1 MTTEID
7 YSWDLKNEAELQTAL
22 DAAALMDLDEALS
35 ASEADAVPA
44 VPAFALEQSHYDEK
58 TQEDMLWQA
67 RTGLNSD
74 TLCGAVETLLFMSDR
89 PISLQKVKAQIDE
102 ELPLR
107 VLHEAISK
115 LQKGYEEKHHGIR
128 LVEVAEGYQ
137 FRTKAT
143 YAKFVQNLFKVQ
155 SLVLTPTA
163 LEVLAIIAYKQPVS
177 KTEIER
183 IRGVDSSHIVRALMD
198 KRLVKITGRS
208 EELGRPSLFSTTE
221 EFLEVFNLANIE
233 QLPPE
238 SELAELASTNTVG
251 NIADIKSV
259 VFMGG
264 EKKNFDVDELEE
276 LDKLSESIRDIAE
289 GTDFTMLLKQ
299 EEKRRID
306 GKDEGVRKS
315 AFDILEEFV
324 VKDASIRQNRIAATS
339 ELLMSAVEP
348 KLADVS
354 FEGLLNVPEVDM
366 EWEAERLAE
375 LAGAE
380 GLMAHNPSGDEVHQS
395 LMETEETTEL
405 EEIQEQILETGGLA
419 IDEAAEL
426 EAALESAFE
435 RLTGESLSDQE
446 GDRDAEANL
455 QNQLESLDF
464 TVDSAIKKGMDMDL
478 DLSFLNEAL
487 PEDDNSDLKE

>member
-1 MTTEID
+1 MTNEID
-7 YSWDLKNEAELQTAL
+7 YSWDLKSEAELSSAL
-22 DAAALMDLDEALS
+22 EAAANITIDETVELS
-35 ASEADAVPA
+35 HPEEIPA
-44 VPAFALEQSHYDEK
+44 IPEFAFDQAHFDEK
-58 TQEDMLWQA
+58 AQEDMLWQA
-67 RTGLNSD
+67 RTGLNPD
-74 TLCGAVETLLFMSDR
+74 TLCGAIETLIFMSDR
-89 PISLQKVKAQIDE
+89 PISLQKIKAQIDE

-107 VLHEAISK
+107 VLHESLSK
-115 LQKGYEEKHHGIR
+115 LQKGYEDKHHGIR

-137 FRTKAT
+137 FRTKAL

-198 KRLVKITGRS
+198 KRLVKISGRS

-221 EFLEVFNLANIE
+221 EFLEVFNLANID

-238 SELAELASTNTVG
+238 SELAELATANTVG

-276 LDKLSESIRDIAE
+276 LDKLSESIKEIAAE
-289 GTDFTMLLKQ
+289 TDFTMLLKQ
-299 EEKRRID
+299 EEKRRIE
-306 GKDEGVRKS
+306 GSEEGVRKS

-324 VKDASIRQNRIAATS
+324 VKDASLRQNRLAAHS
-339 ELLMSAVEP
+339 ELLMSVVEP
-348 KLADVS
+348 KLADVA
-354 FEGLLNVPEVDM
+354 FEGLLNVPEIDT
-366 EWEAERLAE
+366 EWEAERLAALSTE
-375 LAGAE
+375 AAITAHDLA
-380 GLMAHNPSGDEVHQS
+380 GDEVHMGLIKDDHHSGQA
-395 LMETEETTEL
+395 EL
-405 EEIQEQILETGGLA
+405 QEEILATGGLDA
-419 IDEAAEL
+419 EALEL

-435 RLTGESLSDQE
+435 RLTGDSLSSDL
-446 GDRDAEANL
+446 DEAQAHDNL
-455 QNQLESLDF
+455 QAQLESLDF
-464 TVDSAIKKGMDMDL
+464 TVDSAVKKGMEMDL

-487 PEDDNSDLKE
+487 PEDDNSEQQE

>member
-1 MTTEID
+1 MTNEID
-7 YSWDLKNEAELQTAL
+7 YSWDLKSETELQTAL
-22 DAAALMDLDEALS
+22 DAAASVLEMDDAIE
-35 ASEADAVPA
+35 SEIPA
-44 VPAFALEQSHYDEK
+44 IPAFALEQSHYDEK

-67 RTGLNSD
+67 RTGLNVD
-74 TLCGAVETLLFMSDR
+74 TLCGAIETLIFMSDR
-89 PISLQKVKAQIDE
+89 PISIQKIKAQIDE

-107 VLHEAISK
+107 VLHASLSK
-115 LQKGYEEKHHGIR
+115 LQKRYEDKHHGIR

-221 EFLEVFNLANIE
+221 EFLEVFNLANID

-238 SELAELASTNTVG
+238 SELDELASANTVG
-251 NIADIKSV
+251 NIADIKRV
-259 VFMGG
+259 VFLGGG
-264 EKKNFDVDELEE
+264 EKKNFDMDELEE
-276 LDKLSESIRDIAE
+276 LDKLSESIKEIAAD
-289 GTDFTMLLKQ
+289 TDFTMLLKQ

-306 GKDEGVRKS
+306 GVDEGVRKS

-324 VKDASIRQNRIAATS
+324 VKDASMRQNRVAANS
-339 ELLMSAVEP
+339 ELLMNVVEP

-354 FEGLLNVPEVDM
+354 FEGLLNVPEVDL
-366 EWEAERLAE
+366 EWEAERLAG
-375 LAGAE
+375 LADERAI
-380 GLMAHNPSGDEVHQS
+380 LAHNLSGDEVHQS
-395 LMETEETTEL
+395 LINDDQHSNQAQMEK
-405 EEIQEQILETGGLA
+405 EILGSGGLA
-419 IDEAAEL
+419 DEAAEL

-435 RLTGESLSDQE
+435 RLTGASMSASE
-446 GDRDAEANL
+446 GDDAEAEQTL
-455 QNQLESLDF
+455 RDQLESLDF
-464 TVDSAIKKGMDMDL
+464 TVDSAVKKGMEMDL

-487 PEDDNSDLKE
+487 PEDDKTDSNE

>member
-7 YSWDLKNEAELQTAL
+7 YSWDLKTEAEMKSAL
-22 DAAALMDLDEALS
+22 DAASILELDEETV
-35 ASEADAVPA
+35 EAVAPA
-44 VPAFALEQSHYDEK
+44 TEPESFNLDINHYDEK
-58 TQEDMLWQA
+58 EQEDMLWQA
-67 RTGLNSD
+67 RSGLNFD
-74 TLCGAVETLLFMSDR
+74 TLCGAVETLIFMSDR
-89 PISLQKVKAQIDE
+89 PISLQKIKAQIDE

-107 VLHEAISK
+107 VLHEALSR
-115 LQKGYEEKHHGIR
+115 LQKGYEDKFHGIR

-177 KTEIER
+177 KTEVER

-208 EELGRPSLFSTTE
+208 DELGRPSLYSTTD
-221 EFLEVFNLANIE
+221 EFLEVFNLANVD

-238 SELAELASTNTVG
+238 HELAELASQNTVG

-259 VFMGG
+259 VFMGAG

-276 LDKLSESIRDIAE
+276 LDKLSESIRDIAAE
-289 GTDFTMLLKQ
+289 TDFTMLLKQ

-306 GKDEGVRKS
+306 GTEEGPRKS

-324 VKDASIRQNRIAATS
+324 VKDASVRQNRIAVTS

-348 KLADVS
+348 KLADIA
-354 FEGLLNVPEVDM
+354 FEGLLNVPEVDA

-375 LAGAE
+375 LSSVAA
-380 GLMAHNPSGDEVHQS
+380 MAAHNLDESAV
-395 LMETEETTEL
+395 EAVEEVATTESTL
-405 EEIQEQILETGGLA
+405 EEEIMGMGGLSA
-419 IDEAAEL
+419 EALEL

-435 RLTGESLSDQE
+435 RLTGQSLSADE
-446 GDRDAEANL
+446 VGDAEAEQNL
-455 QNQLESLDF
+455 QEQLKSLDF
-464 TVDSAIKKGMDMDL
+464 TVDSVIAKGVDLDL

-487 PEDDNSDLKE
+487 PEDDNSDLNE